1 MTRYLRL
8 WAELFRTCLLREM
21 LFRANFVAILA
32 TSSWWFI
39 MNVVMFQVIFGHV
52 TEIAGW
58 TKYEIFFL
66 VGTSHATFGI
76 FETLFMVNMTRI
88 PELIRTGEL
97 DFYLLKPVSTQFLI
111 SARYADFEAVPN
123 TVVGFVFVAWCAYR
137 LHAVFSWAALAAFT
151 LFVVNGVVLYY
162 TLLFVSV
169 TISFWFMRFHAMN
182 IWWQLTSLARQPA
195 EVFPPALR
203 FVLTYCL
210 PMLVIVNFPVKAYL
224 GRLPL
229 SAGVGALL
237 ATAALLALSQVF
249 FTFALR
255 RYRSASS

>member
-1 MTRYLRL
+1 MIRYLAL
-8 WAELFRTCLLREM
+8 WRELFYTCLLREM

-123 TVVGFVFVAWCAYR
+123 TVVGFLFVAWCASR
-137 LHAVFSWAALAAFT
+137 LHAVFSWTALAAFA

-169 TISFWFMRFHAMN
+169 TVSFWFMRFHAMN
-182 IWWQLTSLARQPA
+182 IWWQMTALARQPA
-195 EVFPPALR
+195 EVFPPMLR

-224 GRLPL
+224 HRLPL
-229 SAGVGALL
+229 AAGGAALL
-237 ATAALLALSQVF
+237 ATGVLLALSQVF

>member
-1 MTRYLRL
+1 MIRYLRL
-8 WAELFRTCLLREM
+8 WRELFITCLLREM
-21 LFRANFVAILA
+21 LFRANFIAILA
-32 TSSWWFI
+32 TSSWWFV

-88 PELIRTGEL
+88 PDLIRTGEL

-123 TVVGFVFVAWCAYR
+123 TIVGFLFVAWCAAK
-137 LHAVFSWAALAAFT
+137 LHAVFSWTALATFA
-151 LFVVNGVVLYY
+151 LFVVNGVTLYY

-229 SAGVGALL
+229 AAGIWALV
-237 ATAALLALSQVF
+237 ATGLLLALSQVF